1 MKPFLFAAALMSA
14 LPLAA
19 CNTPQ
24 ERIGGGA
31 LLGGATGA
39 VIGGVAT
46 GHAGGAL
53 AGAAIGAVAGGAIG
67 AATGPRCAR
76 VGYYYYGN
84 QVCVRYYRQSRY
96 YR

>member
-53 AGAAIGAVAGGAIG
+53 AGAAIGA
-67 AATGPRCAR
+67 ATGPRCAR
-76 VGYYYYGN
+76 VGYDYYGN

>member
-1 MKPFLFAAALMSA
+1 MKPFLFAAALLSA
-14 LPLAA
+14 IPLSA

-24 ERIGGGA
+24 ERVGGGA

-39 VIGGVAT
+39 IIGGAAT
-46 GHAGGAL
+46 GRAGGAL

-67 AATGPRCAR
+67 AATAPRCAR
-76 VGYYYYGN
+76 VGYDYYGN
-84 QVCVRYYRQSRY
+84 PVCVPYYRQSGY